1 MTVHLS
7 QLIQSLS
14 LGRSTGMRRPAHKW
28 WKPFTPWLLESC
40 GGIFRAI
47 RRLRTSLR
55 KSLSSCSRVLK
66 SSAVRVR
73 LNIGLV
79 GLQLSL
85 VTHHSAAKNL
95 DRYLSFLNWTWTI
108 PKMLQSPLIP
118 MLSTSSLP
126 SLLLNFCKNCLRL
139 SSLAIKWSSGFFI
152 SRKNQSR
159 KLPAK
164 RDGAPQKLKLL
175 RCVLGSK

>member
-7 QLIQSLS
+7 ESTQSLL

-28 WKPFTPWLLESC
+28 WKSFTPWLLESF

-47 RRLRTSLR
+47 RRLRTSRR
-55 KSLSSCSRVLK
+55 KSLSSCLRVLK
-66 SSAVRVR
+66 SSAERVR
-73 LNIGLV
+73 LNTGLV

-85 VTHHSAAKNL
+85 VTNLSAAKNL
-95 DRYLSFLNWTWTI
+95 DRYLSFLSWTWTI

-118 MLSTSSLP
+118 MLLTSSLL
-126 SLLLNFCKNCLRL
+126 SLPLNFCKNYLRL
-139 SSLAIKWSSGFFI
+139 SNLAIKWSSAFFI

-164 RDGAPQKLKLL
+164 RDGAPQKLK
-175 RCVLGSK
+175 